1 MFCYNTMYI
10 QEINYN
16 VRLLLFFGGL
26 FIITYLPMIL
36 LFKLGRIIAK
46 FIRRKL
52 NLLARYILRRAYIY
66 IFNVRLVMMY
76 LGPMGLYVTL
86 WFKYLYLFMVI
97 LVYTSIY
104 RWFKSIYVF
113 VDTMFYNLTQIR
125 YYTYL
130 YIFYIYVCVL
140 RLKYIIYF
148 KILLRYH
155 YSFIKLY
162 VYIMYILIY
171 IINIK

>member
-86 WFKYLYLFMVI
+86 
-97 LVYTSIY
+97 
-104 RWFKSIYVF
+104 
-113 VDTMFYNLTQIR
+113 
-125 YYTYL
+125 
-130 YIFYIYVCVL
+130 
-140 RLKYIIYF
+140 
-148 KILLRYH
+148 
-155 YSFIKLY
+155 
-162 VYIMYILIY
+162 
-171 IINIK
+171 